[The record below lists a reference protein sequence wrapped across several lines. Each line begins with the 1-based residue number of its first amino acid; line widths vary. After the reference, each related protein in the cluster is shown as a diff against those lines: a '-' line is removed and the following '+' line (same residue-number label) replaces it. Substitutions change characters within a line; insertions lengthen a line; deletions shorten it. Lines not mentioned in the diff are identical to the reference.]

1 MHNPLYRHQP
11 EPDEPYRFFCTV
23 PTFNQVPLLAKP
35 HLAAAVIAQLKAT
48 TAAIHPNHQLWG
60 YVVLPESVQFVLEV
74 EAERDYHLYVETFKE
89 ASTLSLTQQILE
101 HMEQDEDLIDS
112 ITFFNPAWNAP
123 VYQIWQAGYHT
134 QLLESPYAV
143 SNKVADL
150 IFKPVMLGLVSH
162 PADWPYSSY
171 QP

>member
-1 MHNPLYRHQP
+1 MHNPFHRHPP

-23 PTFNQVPLLAKP
+23 PTLNQVALLARP
-35 HLAAAVIAQLKAT
+35 NLAAAVIAQLKAT
-48 TAAIHPNHQLWG
+48 TAAINPAHQLWG

-74 EAERDYHLYVETFKE
+74 EAERDYHLFVETFKE
-89 ASTLSLTQQILE
+89 ASTLSITHQILS
-101 HMEQDEDLIDS
+101 HDEDLIDS
-112 ITFFNPAWNAP
+112 ITFFNPAWPAP

-134 QLLESPYAV
+134 QLLESPYAI

-150 IFKPVMLGLVSH
+150 IFKPVALGLVAH